1 MPLILVETGYLTGR
15 EDIAQLK
22 TSAYQNRTE
31 KKSGTEPA
39 PAIANRILQY
49 LQQR

>member
-1 MPLILVETGYLTGR
+1 MQQVRFYVKRKSSMPLILVETGYLTGR

-31 KKSGTEPA
+31 RKSGTEP
-39 PAIANRILQY
+39 I
-49 LQQR
+49 